1 MKTPLDVTSAARP
14 RAGGMASA
22 PDAAPS
28 PHRVVEVKHGK
39 RKVDIVVEGAA
50 TVAWLMDQI
59 ETETGVMRKHQ
70 KLLCKGKQLVATET
84 VDAQCAFKNGKT
96 TVMLLASAG
105 GGGAPPPPPTAG
117 QQALAASRKAKLE
130 ALTPARATRR
140 DASSSPE
147 ATVSSRVVAWRS
159 TGIVGMRDMGLEA
172 IPSEAF
178 AIGLKA
184 RVVDASANRVAAL
197 PNRVAEW
204 TKITRLV
211 LTKNALTLE
220 TVDWEALTSLSNVS
234 HLHLDENDIAGA
246 LPVSVAKK
254 MPRLETLALDGNRIA
269 SLPSPEDFLEDADED
284 ADDATIGTSS
294 PYFPSLVCL
303 SFARN
308 RVTRIPSSLGLCA
321 RLERVDASRNE
332 IECIPVALASA
343 PRLKTLALDFNKRL
357 RVEGVP
363 PRFLRD
369 ALALD
374 RLTLH
379 GCAVEME
386 TLREVDGWEA
396 YQTRRVKRAE
406 KALDAKVLLGENAFD
421 EGADVERRKR
431 H

>member
-1 MKTPLDVTSAARP
+1 
-14 RAGGMASA
+14 MASA

-130 ALTPARATRR
+130 AMTTARATRR

-234 HLHLDENDIAGA
+234 HLGLEENDIAGA
-246 LPVSVAKK
+246 LPASVATK

-269 SLPSPEDFLEDADED
+269 SLPSFENEED

-396 YQTRRVKRAE
+396 YETRRVKRAE
-406 KALDAKVLLGENAFD
+406 KALDAKTRFFLGENAFD

>member
-1 MKTPLDVTSAARP
+1 
-14 RAGGMASA
+14 MASA

-130 ALTPARATRR
+130 AMTTARATRR

-234 HLHLDENDIAGA
+234 HLGLEENDIAGA
-246 LPVSVAKK
+246 LPASVATK

-269 SLPSPEDFLEDADED
+269 SLPSFENEED

-308 RVTRIPSSLGLCA
+308 RVTRIPSSLGSCA

-357 RVEGVP
+357 SVEGVP

-396 YQTRRVKRAE
+396 YETRRVKRAE

>member
-1 MKTPLDVTSAARP
+1 M
-14 RAGGMASA
+14 
-22 PDAAPS
+22 
-28 PHRVVEVKHGK
+28 
-39 RKVDIVVEGAA
+39 
-50 TVAWLMDQI
+50 AWLMDQI
-59 ETETGVMRKHQ
+59 ETETGVM
-70 KLLCKGKQLVATET
+70 ET
-84 VDAQCAFKNGKT
+84 PEAALQGSDWSRRDGGRACAFKNGKT

-130 ALTPARATRR
+130 AMTTARATRR

-234 HLHLDENDIAGA
+234 HLGLEENDIAGA
-246 LPVSVAKK
+246 LPASVATK

-269 SLPSPEDFLEDADED
+269 SLPSFENEED

-308 RVTRIPSSLGLCA
+308 RVTRIPSSLGSCA

-363 PRFLRD
+363 LDSCATRSRSTGSRFTGARW
-369 ALALD
+369 
-374 RLTLH
+374 RWRR
-379 GCAVEME
+379 CARW
-386 TLREVDGWEA
+386 TGGKR
-396 YQTRRVKRAE
+396 TRRGVSNAPRRRSTPKCFW
-406 KALDAKVLLGENAFD
+406 AKMRST
-421 EGADVERRKR
+421 RRR
-431 H
+431 RRTTQDTS